1 MSKDKRFF
9 IEGIDLEGLQQI
21 MDKSYLKAMEQIK
34 EEIQSSID
42 PYAHIPEKLSTT
54 EVKKYFSLSPY
65 KLNQLSKQG
74 ILNRINIG
82 FGDSKPTWKYYKS
95 ELIEYVNSQKK

>member
-54 EVKKYFSLSPY
+54 EVKKYFSLVKVSI
-65 KLNQLSKQG
+65 
-74 ILNRINIG
+74 ILFYSRKHSISCNFNHLKMPNKKRYH
-82 FGDSKPTWKYYKS
+82 K
-95 ELIEYVNSQKK
+95 EL

>member
-54 EVKKYFSLSPY
+54 EVKKYFSLSF
-65 KLNQLSKQG
+65 
-74 ILNRINIG
+74 ILFLLPHASIS
-82 FGDSKPTWKYYKS
+82 DC
-95 ELIEYVNSQKK
+95 QKKVPLHLKKSAFWYAR